1 MGRDEGRRLGTFRA
15 RADELY
21 GGQYNV
27 TYPPS
32 MACRLLLRQPYS

>member
-15 RADELY
+15 RANKSY

-27 TYPPS
+27 THAEYGVSP
-32 MACRLLLRQPYS
+32 LLQQPYS